1 MASENSQGQSYVQ
14 GRGATVWCAAGH
26 QPGAGRGVVG
36 DAFGR
41 EGSDR
46 VTLLPCEH
54 GKPFQDCQW
63 RTVVI

>member
-1 MASENSQGQSYVQ
+1 MRIPKDRTMPKAMEQQFVGQQVINQELGEES
-14 GRGATVWCAAGH
+14 
-26 QPGAGRGVVG
+26 VG

-54 GKPFQDCQW
+54 GNPFQDCQW